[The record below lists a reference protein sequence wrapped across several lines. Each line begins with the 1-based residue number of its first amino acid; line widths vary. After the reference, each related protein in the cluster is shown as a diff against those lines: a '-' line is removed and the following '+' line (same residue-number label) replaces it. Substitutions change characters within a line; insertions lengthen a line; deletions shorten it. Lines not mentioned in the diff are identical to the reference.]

1 MIRSGLVSITFRKL
15 SPREIVDLVVQ
26 AGLSGIEWGG
36 DVHVPQGDLRQARR
50 VRHMTREAGLEVA
63 SYGSYYR
70 VGVDGMGPFEP
81 IVDTALELGAPVVR
95 VWAGNLASAS
105 ADAAYRARVVHESR
119 RVADL
124 AGRAGVAI
132 AYEFHP
138 RTLTDTNESAL
149 ALLED
154 VAHDNVGSY
163 WQPPP
168 GASVPAS
175 LAGLEA
181 VLPWLRHLHVFVW
194 HRVSGERL
202 PLADGERAWMQYLR
216 KAASTG
222 RDHYALVEFVCDDA
236 PEPFLRDAATLR
248 RWLSL
253 VGASPA

>member
-1 MIRSGLVSITFRKL
+1 MIRSGLVSITFRAL
-15 SPREIVDLVVQ
+15 SPREIVSLVSR
-26 AGLSGIEWGG
+26 AELAGIEWGG

-50 VRHMTREAGLEVA
+50 VRRMTREAGLEVA

-81 IVDTALELGAPVVR
+81 VVDTAAELGAPVIR
-95 VWAGNLASAS
+95 VWAGDRAS
-105 ADAAYRARVVHESR
+105 ADVDTAYRARVVHESR

-124 AGRAGVAI
+124 AGREGVAV

-138 RTLTDTNESAL
+138 RTLTDTNESAR

-168 GASVPAS
+168 GASVPVN

-181 VLPWLRHLHVFVW
+181 VLPWLRHLHVFTW
-194 HRVSGERL
+194 HGVTGERL
-202 PLADGERAWMQYLR
+202 PLADGEDGWMQYLR
-216 KAASTG
+216 QAASTG
-222 RDHYALVEFVCDDA
+222 RSHYALIEFVRGDA

-248 RWLSL
+248 GWLSL
-253 VGASPA
+253 LGDNSV

>member
-1 MIRSGLVSITFRKL
+1 MIHAGLVSITFRAL
-15 SPREIVDLVVQ
+15 SPRELVGLVSR
-26 AGLSGIEWGG
+26 AGLDGIEWGG
-36 DVHVPQGDLRQARR
+36 DVHVPHGVLRQARR

-81 IVDTALELGAPVVR
+81 IVDTAVELGAPVIR
-95 VWAGNLASAS
+95 VWAGDRASADV
-105 ADAAYRARVVHESR
+105 DAAYRTRAVHESR

-138 RTLTDTNESAL
+138 RTLTDTNESAR
-149 ALLED
+149 ALLQD

-168 GASVPAS
+168 GASVPVN

-181 VLPWLRHLHVFVW
+181 VLPWLHHLHVFAW
-194 HRVSGERL
+194 HGMTGERL
-202 PLADGERAWMQYLR
+202 PLADGESAWMQYLR
-216 KAASTG
+216 KAASTR
-222 RDHYALVEFVCDDA
+222 RDHYAMIEFVRDDA
-236 PEPFLRDAATLR
+236 PEAFLHDAATLR

-253 VGASPA
+253 LGETSG

>member
-1 MIRSGLVSITFRKL
+1 MIHPGLVSITFRKL

-36 DVHVPQGDLRQARR
+36 DVHVPHGDLRQARR

-70 VGVDGMGPFEP
+70 AGVDGMGPFEP
-81 IVDTALELGAPVVR
+81 VVDTALELDAPVIR
-95 VWAGNLASAS
+95 VWAGNRASAD

-124 AGRAGVAI
+124 AGRAGVAV

-138 RTLTDTNESAL
+138 RTLTDTSESAR
-149 ALLED
+149 ALLQD

-163 WQPPP
+163 WQPPL
-168 GASVPAS
+168 GASMPVN

-181 VLPWLRHLHVFVW
+181 LLPWLRHLHVFAW
-194 HRVSGERL
+194 HGVTGERL
-202 PLADGERAWMQYLR
+202 PLADGGRAWMQYLR
-216 KAASTG
+216 KAASTR
-222 RDHYALVEFVCDDA
+222 RDLYAMIEFVRDDA
-236 PEPFLRDAATLR
+236 PEAFLQDAATLR

-253 VGASPA
+253 LGESPV